1 MINHII
7 STPYFGTT
15 LTLLVF
21 VFAVLVNKKWPSVF
35 TTPLLTSTAIIV
47 AILTLMNIPYTEYNN
62 GAQYITYFLT
72 PVTVCFAVPMYKN
85 LDVLKKYAAP
95 IMLAILVGSLA
106 SVFSVIVISIILGLG
121 DIIAKS
127 LAAISTT
134 TAIAIGITQELGG
147 NTGLTTSAVII
158 TGILGASVSEF
169 VCRKIGLT
177 NPMACGLAI
186 GNASHAAGTTA
197 AMRMGAVEGGLSSL
211 AIVLSGVF
219 TAVVAPLAIWLFFF

>member
-1 MINHII
+1 MMDQII

-21 VFAVLVNKKWPSVF
+21 IFAVFVNKKWPNAL
-35 TTPLLTSTAIIV
+35 TTPLLISTAVIV
-47 AILTLMNIPYTEYNN
+47 VILTLMNVSYAEYNN

-95 IMLAILVGSLA
+95 IILAILVGSLS
-106 SVFSVIVISIILGLG
+106 SVFSVVIISIVLGLG

-158 TGILGASVSEF
+158 TGVLGASVSDIF
-169 VCRKIGLT
+169 CRKMGWKSPIS
-177 NPMACGLAI
+177 CGIAI
-186 GNASHAAGTTA
+186 GTSAHSAGTIK
-197 AMRMGAVEGGLSSL
+197 AMEMGKLTGAMSSL
-211 AIVLSGVF
+211 AIVISGVM
-219 TAVVAPLAIWLFFF
+219 TAFIAPIIVNIFF

>member
-1 MINHII
+1 MDQII

-21 VFAVLVNKKWPSVF
+21 IFAVFVNRKWPNAL
-35 TTPLLTSTAIIV
+35 TTPLLISTAVIV
-47 AILTLMNIPYTEYNN
+47 VILTLMNVSYTEYNN

-95 IMLAILVGSLA
+95 IILAILVGSLS
-106 SVFSVIVISIILGLG
+106 SVFSVVIISIVLGRG
-121 DIIAKS
+121 DVIAKS

-158 TGILGASVSEF
+158 TGILGASVSDIF
-169 VCRKIGLT
+169 CRKMGWKSPIS
-177 NPMACGLAI
+177 CGIAI
-186 GNASHAAGTTA
+186 GTSAHSAGTIK
-197 AMRMGAVEGGLSSL
+197 AMEMGKLTGAMSSL
-211 AIVLSGVF
+211 AIVISGVM
-219 TAVVAPLAIWLFFF
+219 TAFIAPIIVNIFF

>member
-1 MINHII
+1 MDQII

-21 VFAVLVNKKWPSVF
+21 IFAVFVNRKWPNAL
-35 TTPLLTSTAIIV
+35 TTPLLISTAIIV
-47 AILTLMNIPYTEYNN
+47 VILTLMNVSYTEYNN

-95 IMLAILVGSLA
+95 IMLAILVGSLS
-106 SVFSVIVISIILGLG
+106 SVFSVVIISIVLGLG

-158 TGILGASVSEF
+158 TGVLGASVSDIF
-169 VCRKIGLT
+169 CRKMGWKSPIS
-177 NPMACGLAI
+177 CGIAI
-186 GNASHAAGTTA
+186 GTSAHSAGTIK
-197 AMRMGAVEGGLSSL
+197 AMEMGKLTGAMSSL
-211 AIVLSGVF
+211 AIVISGVM
-219 TAVVAPLAIWLFFF
+219 TAFIAPIIVNIFF

>member
-1 MINHII
+1 MMDQII

-21 VFAVLVNKKWPSVF
+21 IFAVFVNKKWPNAL
-35 TTPLLTSTAIIV
+35 TTPLLISTAIIV
-47 AILTLMNIPYTEYNN
+47 VILTLMNVSYAEYNN

-95 IMLAILVGSLA
+95 IMLAILVGSLS
-106 SVFSVIVISIILGLG
+106 SVFSVVIISVILGLG
-121 DIIAKS
+121 DVIAKS

-158 TGILGASVSEF
+158 TGVLGASVSDIF
-169 VCRKIGLT
+169 CRKMGWKSPIS
-177 NPMACGLAI
+177 CGIAI
-186 GNASHAAGTTA
+186 GTSAHSAGTIK
-197 AMRMGAVEGGLSSL
+197 AMEMGKLTGAMSSL
-211 AIVLSGVF
+211 AIVISGVM
-219 TAVVAPLAIWLFFF
+219 TAFIAPIIVNIFF

>member
-1 MINHII
+1 MMDQII

-21 VFAVLVNKKWPSVF
+21 VFAVFVNKKWPNAL
-35 TTPLLTSTAIIV
+35 TTPLLISTAIIV
-47 AILTLMNIPYTEYNN
+47 VILTLMNVSYAEYNN

-95 IMLAILVGSLA
+95 IMLAILVGSLS
-106 SVFSVIVISIILGLG
+106 SVFSVVIISVILGLG
-121 DIIAKS
+121 DVIAKS

-158 TGILGASVSEF
+158 TGVLGASVSDIF
-169 VCRKIGLT
+169 CRKMGWKSPIS
-177 NPMACGLAI
+177 CGIAI
-186 GNASHAAGTTA
+186 GTSAHSAGTIK
-197 AMRMGAVEGGLSSL
+197 AMEMGKLTGAMSSL
-211 AIVLSGVF
+211 AIVISGVM
-219 TAVVAPLAIWLFFF
+219 TAFIAPIIVNIFF

>member
-1 MINHII
+1 MMDQII

-21 VFAVLVNKKWPSVF
+21 IFAVFVNKKWPNAL
-35 TTPLLTSTAIIV
+35 TTPLLISTAIIV
-47 AILTLMNIPYTEYNN
+47 VILTLMNVSYTEYNN

-95 IMLAILVGSLA
+95 IMLAILVGSLS
-106 SVFSVIVISIILGLG
+106 SVFSVVIISIVLGLG
-121 DIIAKS
+121 DVIAKS

-158 TGILGASVSEF
+158 TGVLGASVSDIF
-169 VCRKIGLT
+169 CRKMGWKSPIS
-177 NPMACGLAI
+177 CGIAI
-186 GNASHAAGTTA
+186 GTSAHSAGTIK
-197 AMRMGAVEGGLSSL
+197 AMEMGKLTGAMSSL
-211 AIVLSGVF
+211 AIVISGVM
-219 TAVVAPLAIWLFFF
+219 TAFIAPIIVNIFF

>member
-1 MINHII
+1 MMDKII

-21 VFAVLVNKKWPSVF
+21 IFAVFVNKKWPNAL
-35 TTPLLTSTAIIV
+35 TTPLLISTAVIV
-47 AILTLMNIPYTEYNN
+47 VILTLMNVSYAEYNN

-95 IMLAILVGSLA
+95 IILAILVGSLS
-106 SVFSVIVISIILGLG
+106 SVFSVVIISIILGLG

-158 TGILGASVSEF
+158 TGVLGASVSDIF
-169 VCRKIGLT
+169 CRKMGWKSPIS
-177 NPMACGLAI
+177 CGIAI
-186 GNASHAAGTTA
+186 GTSAHSAGTIK
-197 AMRMGAVEGGLSSL
+197 AMEMGKLTGAMSSL
-211 AIVLSGVF
+211 AIVISGVM
-219 TAVVAPLAIWLFFF
+219 TAFIAPIIVNIFF

>member
-1 MINHII
+1 MIDQII

-21 VFAVLVNKKWPSVF
+21 IFAVFVNKKWPNAL
-35 TTPLLTSTAIIV
+35 TTPLLISTAIIV
-47 AILTLMNIPYTEYNN
+47 VILTLMNVSYTEYNN

-95 IMLAILVGSLA
+95 IMLAILVGSLS
-106 SVFSVIVISIILGLG
+106 SVFSVVIISIVLGLG

-158 TGILGASVSEF
+158 TGVLGASVSDIF
-169 VCRKIGLT
+169 CRKMGWKSPIS
-177 NPMACGLAI
+177 CGIAI
-186 GNASHAAGTTA
+186 GTSAHSAGTIK
-197 AMRMGAVEGGLSSL
+197 AMEMGKLTGAMSSL
-211 AIVLSGVF
+211 AIVISGVM
-219 TAVVAPLAIWLFFF
+219 TAFIAPIIVNIFF

>member
-1 MINHII
+1 MLNSLI

-15 LTLLVF
+15 LTLV
-21 VFAVLVNKKWPSVF
+21 VFALAVALNKKWPNVL

-47 AILTLMNIPYTEYNN
+47 AILTFMKIPYADYNN

-85 LDVLKKYAAP
+85 LYVLKKYAAP
-95 IMLAILVGSLA
+95 IMLAILVGSLS
-106 SVFSVIVISIILGLG
+106 SVMAVILLSAILGLG
-121 DIIAKS
+121 DIIVKS

-158 TGILGASVSEF
+158 TGVLGASVSDIF
-169 VCRKIGLT
+169 CRKMGWR
-177 NPMACGLAI
+177 NPVSCGIAI
-186 GNASHAAGTTA
+186 GTSAHSAGTIK
-197 AMRMGAVEGGLSSL
+197 AMEMGKLTGAMSSL
-211 AIVLSGVF
+211 AIVISGVM
-219 TAVVAPLAIWLFFF
+219 TAFIAPILVKIFLS

>member
-1 MINHII
+1 MMDQII

-21 VFAVLVNKKWPSVF
+21 IFAVFVNRKWPNAL
-35 TTPLLTSTAIIV
+35 TTPLLISTAIIV
-47 AILTLMNIPYTEYNN
+47 VILTLMNVSYTEYNN

-95 IMLAILVGSLA
+95 IMLAILVGSLS
-106 SVFSVIVISIILGLG
+106 SVFSVVIISIVLGLG
-121 DIIAKS
+121 DVIAKS

-158 TGILGASVSEF
+158 TGVLGASVSDIF
-169 VCRKIGLT
+169 CRKMGWKSPIS
-177 NPMACGLAI
+177 CGIAI
-186 GNASHAAGTTA
+186 GTSAHSAGTIK
-197 AMRMGAVEGGLSSL
+197 AMEMGKLTGAMSSL
-211 AIVLSGVF
+211 AIVISGVM
-219 TAVVAPLAIWLFFF
+219 TAFIAPIIVNIFF

>member
-147 NTGLTTSAVII
+147 NTGLTTSVVII
-158 TGILGASVSEF
+158 TGILGASVSDIL
-169 VCRKIGLT
+169 CRKMGWQSPIS
-177 NPMACGLAI
+177 CGIAI
-186 GNASHAAGTTA
+186 GTSAHSAGTIK
-197 AMRMGAVEGGLSSL
+197 AMEMGKLTGAMSSL
-211 AIVLSGVF
+211 AIVISGVM
-219 TAVVAPLAIWLFFF
+219 TAFIAPIIVNTFF

>member
-1 MINHII
+1 MDQII

-21 VFAVLVNKKWPSVF
+21 IFAVFVNRKWPNAL
-35 TTPLLTSTAIIV
+35 TTPLLISTAIIV
-47 AILTLMNIPYTEYNN
+47 VILTLMNVSYTEYNN

-95 IMLAILVGSLA
+95 IMLAILVGSLS
-106 SVFSVIVISIILGLG
+106 SVFSVVIISIVLGLG
-121 DIIAKS
+121 DVIAKS

-158 TGILGASVSEF
+158 TGVLGASVSDIF
-169 VCRKIGLT
+169 CRKMGWKSPIS
-177 NPMACGLAI
+177 CGIAI
-186 GNASHAAGTTA
+186 GTSAHSAGTIK
-197 AMRMGAVEGGLSSL
+197 AMEMGKLTGAMSSL
-211 AIVLSGVF
+211 AIVISGVM
-219 TAVVAPLAIWLFFF
+219 TAFIAPIIVNIFF

>member
-1 MINHII
+1 MMDQII

-21 VFAVLVNKKWPSVF
+21 IFAVFVNKKWPNAL
-35 TTPLLTSTAIIV
+35 TTPLLISTAIIV
-47 AILTLMNIPYTEYNN
+47 VILTLMNVSYTEYNN

-95 IMLAILVGSLA
+95 IMLAILVGSLS
-106 SVFSVIVISIILGLG
+106 SVFSVVIISVILGLG
-121 DIIAKS
+121 DVIAKS

-158 TGILGASVSEF
+158 TGVLGASVSDIF
-169 VCRKIGLT
+169 CRKMGWKSPIS
-177 NPMACGLAI
+177 CGIAI
-186 GNASHAAGTTA
+186 GTSAHSAGTIK
-197 AMRMGAVEGGLSSL
+197 AMEMGKLTGAMSSL
-211 AIVLSGVF
+211 AIVISGVM
-219 TAVVAPLAIWLFFF
+219 TAFIAPIIVNIFF

>member
-1 MINHII
+1 MMDQII

-21 VFAVLVNKKWPSVF
+21 IFAVFVNRKWPNAL
-35 TTPLLTSTAIIV
+35 TTPLLISTAIIV
-47 AILTLMNIPYTEYNN
+47 VILTLMNVSYTEYNN

-95 IMLAILVGSLA
+95 IMLAILVGSLS
-106 SVFSVIVISIILGLG
+106 SVFSVVIISIVLGLG

-158 TGILGASVSEF
+158 TGVLGASVSDIF
-169 VCRKIGLT
+169 CRKMGWKSPIS
-177 NPMACGLAI
+177 CGIAI
-186 GNASHAAGTTA
+186 GTSAHSAGTIK
-197 AMRMGAVEGGLSSL
+197 AMEMGKLTGAMSSL
-211 AIVLSGVF
+211 AIVISGVM
-219 TAVVAPLAIWLFFF
+219 TAFIAPIIVNIFF

>member
-1 MINHII
+1 MDQII

-21 VFAVLVNKKWPSVF
+21 ICAVFVNKKWSNAL
-35 TTPLLTSTAIIV
+35 TTPLLISTAIIV
-47 AILTLMNIPYTEYNN
+47 VILTLMNVSYTEYNN

-95 IMLAILVGSLA
+95 IMLAILVGSLS
-106 SVFSVIVISIILGLG
+106 SVFSVVIISVILGLG

-158 TGILGASVSEF
+158 TGVLGASVSDIF
-169 VCRKIGLT
+169 CRKMGWKSPIS
-177 NPMACGLAI
+177 CGIAI
-186 GNASHAAGTTA
+186 GTSAHSAGTIK
-197 AMRMGAVEGGLSSL
+197 AMEMGKLTGAMSSL
-211 AIVLSGVF
+211 AIVISGVM
-219 TAVVAPLAIWLFFF
+219 TAFIAPIIVNIFF

>member
-1 MINHII
+1 MMDQII

-21 VFAVLVNKKWPSVF
+21 IFAVFVNKKWPNAL
-35 TTPLLTSTAIIV
+35 TTPLLISTAVIV
-47 AILTLMNIPYTEYNN
+47 VILTLMNVSYAEYNN

-95 IMLAILVGSLA
+95 IILAILVGSLS
-106 SVFSVIVISIILGLG
+106 SVFSVVIISIILGLG
-121 DIIAKS
+121 DVIAKS

-158 TGILGASVSEF
+158 TGVLGASVSDIF
-169 VCRKIGLT
+169 CRKMGWKSPIS
-177 NPMACGLAI
+177 CGIAI
-186 GNASHAAGTTA
+186 GTSAHSAGTIK
-197 AMRMGAVEGGLSSL
+197 AMEMGKLTGAMSSL
-211 AIVLSGVF
+211 AIVISGVM
-219 TAVVAPLAIWLFFF
+219 TAFIAPIIVNIFF

>member
-1 MINHII
+1 MMDQII

-21 VFAVLVNKKWPSVF
+21 IFAVFVNKKWPNAL
-35 TTPLLTSTAIIV
+35 TTPLLISTVIIV
-47 AILTLMNIPYTEYNN
+47 VILPLMNVSYTEYNN

-85 LDVLKKYAAP
+85 LDVLKKYAVP
-95 IMLAILVGSLA
+95 IMLAILVGSLS
-106 SVFSVIVISIILGLG
+106 SVFSVVIISVILGLG

-158 TGILGASVSEF
+158 TGVLGASVSDIF
-169 VCRKIGLT
+169 CRKMGWKSPIS
-177 NPMACGLAI
+177 CGIAI
-186 GNASHAAGTTA
+186 GTSAHSAGTIK
-197 AMRMGAVEGGLSSL
+197 AMEMGKLTGAMSSL
-211 AIVLSGVF
+211 AIVISGVM
-219 TAVVAPLAIWLFFF
+219 TAFIAPIIVNIFL

>member
-1 MINHII
+1 MIDHII

-21 VFAVLVNKKWPSVF
+21 IFAAFVNKKWPNAL
-35 TTPLLTSTAIIV
+35 TTPLLISTAIIV
-47 AILTLMNIPYTEYNN
+47 AILTLMNVSYTEYNN

-95 IMLAILVGSLA
+95 IMLAILVGSLS
-106 SVFSVIVISIILGLG
+106 SVFSVVIISIVLGLG
-121 DIIAKS
+121 DVIAKS

-158 TGILGASVSEF
+158 TGVLGASVSDIF
-169 VCRKIGLT
+169 CRKMGWKSPIS
-177 NPMACGLAI
+177 CGIAI
-186 GNASHAAGTTA
+186 GTSAHSAGTIK
-197 AMRMGAVEGGLSSL
+197 AMEMGKLTGAMSSL
-211 AIVLSGVF
+211 AIVISGVM
-219 TAVVAPLAIWLFFF
+219 TAFIAPIIVNIFF

>member
-1 MINHII
+1 MMDQII

-21 VFAVLVNKKWPSVF
+21 IFAVFVNKKWPNAL
-35 TTPLLTSTAIIV
+35 TTPLLISTAIIV
-47 AILTLMNIPYTEYNN
+47 VILTMMNVSYTEYNN

-95 IMLAILVGSLA
+95 IMLAILVGSLS
-106 SVFSVIVISIILGLG
+106 SVFSVVIISVILGLG

-158 TGILGASVSEF
+158 TGVLGASVSDIF
-169 VCRKIGLT
+169 CRNMGWKSPIS
-177 NPMACGLAI
+177 CGIAI
-186 GNASHAAGTTA
+186 GTSAHSAGTIK
-197 AMRMGAVEGGLSSL
+197 AMEMGKLTGAMSSL
-211 AIVLSGVF
+211 AIVISGVM
-219 TAVVAPLAIWLFFF
+219 TAFIAPIIVNIFF